1 MQEIFVQEKGAEA
14 LRTTNITY
22 LHNQRREEPN
32 MERKGVRLRNAGEID
47 EREYTQEEEDDHVE
61 DNNNN
66 KAPKKDT
73 SKGKVK
79 KSLKVDKEI
88 KVTTTIVKQK
98 SNSKKKKP
106 AAVKAK
112 ASRSRSN
119 SAAKAKVFVKV
130 APKKIEKHTASK
142 VATPSKAKAA
152 TVIAAPPVAPSKP
165 AHNKTTKVV
174 DAPKTPKIVEAPKTP
189 KKEAAKPVTP
199 APSVKK
205 RD

>member
-1 MQEIFVQEKGAEA
+1 VNITGLDTSLSLFQLSADDDLFQDFVFLAYPSSAHVLTMQEIFVQEKGAEA

-66 KAPKKDT
+66 KASKKDT

-98 SNSKKKKP
+98 SN
-106 AAVKAK
+106 
-112 ASRSRSN
+112 
-119 SAAKAKVFVKV
+119 
-130 APKKIEKHTASK
+130 
-142 VATPSKAKAA
+142 
-152 TVIAAPPVAPSKP
+152 
-165 AHNKTTKVV
+165 
-174 DAPKTPKIVEAPKTP
+174 
-189 KKEAAKPVTP
+189 
-199 APSVKK
+199 
-205 RD
+205 

>member
-1 MQEIFVQEKGAEA
+1 MHEKGADA
-14 LRTTNITY
+14 LRSTNITY

-32 MERKGVRLRNAGEID
+32 LERKGVRLRNAGEID
-47 EREYTQEEEDDHVE
+47 EREYTQEQEDGQEED
-61 DNNNN
+61 NK

-98 SNSKKKKP
+98 NNSKKKA
-106 AAVKAK
+106 AAVKGK
-112 ASRSRSN
+112 GSRSRSN

-130 APKKIEKHTASK
+130 APTKIQKQTVSK

-152 TVIAAPPVAPSKP
+152 IVIAAPIVATSKP
-165 AHNKTTKVV
+165 AQNKTQKLV
-174 DAPKTPKIVEAPKTP
+174 DGPKMPQILEAPKTP

-199 APSVKK
+199 APSIKK